1 MRGSDS
7 EAGAARSSSSRPP
20 SSPTLARSAISYKVS
35 ATPPTRRVMAVQA
48 VIMPKLGAYVDDI
61 RLTQWLVSEGQKV
74 APGDAVFELETDK
87 ATAEVE
93 AESVG
98 WIHQLVEVDQAV
110 PIGTTVALIAE
121 THEEYAAL
129 AATDASGDPAPEPA
143 AGAGA
148 NPFLDYIDHM
158 AATSA
163 TPASGARTR

>member
-129 AATDASGDPAPEPA
+129 GR
-143 AGAGA
+143 
-148 NPFLDYIDHM
+148 
-158 AATSA
+158 
-163 TPASGARTR
+163 RTRAGTRLPSPPPARAPTPSSTTST